1 MIFSLSKFPFR
12 SFTFSRLLVSYKK
25 ILSTY
30 FYSANSFSSVSVG
43 FPFVSGFYC
52 LHAFLS
58 FRINLFKLAFF
69 LNMKII
75 FAFRTRLSFLS
86 KEKTL
91 YTICYAVVNL
101 LLALPRIL
109 TYGNSRVLPALFRF
123 ARDSGSL
130 LAFLPSLSPLPTYF
144 FNKSLVGSNGL
155 GPSTSRLSGVC
166 SNQLSYEP
174 VLVEV
179 IGFEPMTPCLQGRCS
194 TN

>member
-12 SFTFSRLLVSYKK
+12 SLFLSLVYSSLTKKFFPLTFTRLIRFRQFQLAF
-25 ILSTY
+25 LS
-30 FYSANSFSSVSVG
+30 
-43 FPFVSGFYC
+43 FPVFFC

-155 GPSTSRLSGVC
+155 QRPHAYQACALTS
-166 SNQLSYEP
+166 
-174 VLVEV
+174 
-179 IGFEPMTPCLQGRCS
+179 
-194 TN
+194 

>member
-1 MIFSLSKFPFR
+1 
-12 SFTFSRLLVSYKK
+12 
-25 ILSTY
+25 
-30 FYSANSFSSVSVG
+30 
-43 FPFVSGFYC
+43 
-52 LHAFLS
+52 
-58 FRINLFKLAFF
+58 
-69 LNMKII
+69 MKII

-130 LAFLPSLSPLPTYF
+130 LAFLRPFLRFRLTSSISLWWAQMDSDHRPHAYQACAL
-144 FNKSLVGSNGL
+144 
-155 GPSTSRLSGVC
+155 
-166 SNQLSYEP
+166 
-174 VLVEV
+174 
-179 IGFEPMTPCLQGRCS
+179 